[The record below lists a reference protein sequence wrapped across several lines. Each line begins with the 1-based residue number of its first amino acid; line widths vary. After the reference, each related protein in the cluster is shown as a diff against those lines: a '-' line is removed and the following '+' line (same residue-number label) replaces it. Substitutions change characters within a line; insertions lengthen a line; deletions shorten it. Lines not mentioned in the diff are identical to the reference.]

1 MLSFNE
7 EKFVKQQ
14 KCSMCNITSNILTT
28 KKDQITRGD
37 NESLIRRIQSL
48 LLENLVLG
56 KKSNQQT
63 QKMRAKTNYEPKAND
78 KGKEN
83 NAIFFETWPSSG

>member
-1 MLSFNE
+1 MLNFNE

-14 KCSMCNITSNILTT
+14 KCSMCSKQYSTT

-37 NESLIRRIQSL
+37 KESSTRRMQSL

-63 QKMRAKTNYEPKAND
+63 KK
-78 KGKEN
+78 
-83 NAIFFETWPSSG
+83 